1 MYFTFLAKIKRLQN
15 VNHAPRPRD
24 GSDGGREAVCPHF
37 RRVCSPNHKN
47 RTNARRTA
55 ATAGGRPG
63 SSGGRPGSSGGRP
76 GSSGGRA
83 AGLSSLEGYIYR
95 VAVSIAFKAVS
106 RRLDVLHIQKPTQAH
121 IKPFNGLRQSGS
133 IQTRL
138 NHQNRPKAHYRP
150 LQCPSPRSA
159 HIQQHR
165 PKPLL

>member
-1 MYFTFLAKIKRLQN
+1 MYFTFLAKIKRFQN

-37 RRVCSPNHKN
+37 GRVCSPNHKN

-63 SSGGRPGSSGGRP
+63 SSGGR
-76 GSSGGRA
+76 A

-95 VAVSIAFKAVS
+95 VAVSIAFRAVS

-121 IKPFNGLRQSGS
+121 IKPFNGLQQSRR

-138 NHQNRPKAHYRP
+138 NHQNLPKAHYRP

-165 PKPLL
+165 PKPPL